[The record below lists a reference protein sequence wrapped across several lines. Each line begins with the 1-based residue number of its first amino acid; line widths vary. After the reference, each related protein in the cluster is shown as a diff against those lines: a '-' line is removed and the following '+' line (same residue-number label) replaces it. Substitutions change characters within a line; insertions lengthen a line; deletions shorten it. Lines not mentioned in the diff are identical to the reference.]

1 MPLTPIRSV
10 LLALALPRAALA
22 ISSMT
27 FEYGHDKSAQDGETN
42 LVLLNEQSL
51 TNVVPFT
58 HHAYVVS
65 DASAENL
72 PVEHAGGQHD
82 VPPGLCGGNPDACE
96 PGELYAHQ
104 DGALFIGM
112 TGGRRVVPLLLAEL
126 RQREWAHRSLGE
138 QEDKVGTRIERTAR
152 AGPRG
157 REIETG

>member
-27 FEYGHDKSAQDGETN
+27 FEYGHDKSARDGETN

-82 VPPGLCGGNPDACE
+82 VPPGLCGGNPDACGLAR
-96 PGELYAHQ
+96 GELAARYRGVLRVLL
-104 DGALFIGM
+104 DEECE
-112 TGGRRVVPLLLAEL
+112 TVEGRPLL
-126 RQREWAHRSLGE
+126 SFLGE
-138 QEDKVGTRIERTAR
+138 KL
-152 AGPRG
+152 
-157 REIETG
+157 